1 MWIFLSIVLFIAL
14 IITAILLLPVS
25 IIIKTD
31 QNGEVILRYKLLFKT
46 FGEDPD
52 PDNPIVKTLKEAS
65 GLSRLEKENL
75 KDSAQKNSYLSTLS
89 ESFTLI
95 ITLLKRLLNVLHFG
109 TLKVLKLH
117 ITCAEDDAA
126 KTAIDYGRCCA
137 LAYPFLGFLHSNLR
151 VRKKGE
157 DINISCDY
165 ESKKG
170 DYSFELVLVLRF
182 FRVLGAFL
190 ATAFDEAKRIS
201 QNDETNQHKNRK

>member
-31 QNGEVILRYKLLFKT
+31 QHGEIILRYKLLFKT

-52 PDNPIVKTLKEAS
+52 PDNLIVKTLKDAS
-65 GLSRLEKENL
+65 GISRLEKENL
-75 KDSAQKNSYLSTLS
+75 KENAQKTNYLTTLS
-89 ESFTLI
+89 ESFSLI
-95 ITLLKRLLNVLHFG
+95 LSLLKRLLNVLRFG
-109 TLKVLKLH
+109 TIKVLKLH

-126 KTAIDYGRCCA
+126 KTAIDYGKCCA
-137 LAYPFLGFLHSNLR
+137 LAYPFLGFLHTNMKVIS
-151 VRKKGE
+151 KGE

-165 ESKKG
+165 ESKKSS
-170 DYSFELVLVLRF
+170 YSFELVLVLRF

-190 ATAFDEAKRIS
+190 RTAFDEAKRIS
-201 QNDETNQHKNRK
+201 QSDTNQNKNRK